1 MNLAKIINS
10 LEVRVAEAVG
20 DVGCKEVS
28 NCERQLCWKKPPTGF
43 IKLNVDSAVS
53 QVSTSIAVMAINEAG
68 GVIKA
73 WARTLPKCEPIEAE
87 AAAIV
92 WALNLAMEEKIP
104 RYCD

>member
-1 MNLAKIINS
+1 M
-10 LEVRVAEAVG
+10 EVRVADAVG

-53 QVSTSIAVMAINEAG
+53 QVNTSIAVMAINEAG

-73 WARTLPKCEPIEAE
+73 WARTLPKCEPIESE

-92 WALNLAMEEKIP
+92 WALNLALEEKIP